1 MQYMNHLCHH
11 LPEQHSQNYQYLT
24 YIYQEDFQVL
34 FLALT
39 NQMSF
44 FPMTIGMRYTTPYR
58 QIQF

>member
-1 MQYMNHLCHH
+1 MH
-11 LPEQHSQNYQYLT
+11 NYQYLT